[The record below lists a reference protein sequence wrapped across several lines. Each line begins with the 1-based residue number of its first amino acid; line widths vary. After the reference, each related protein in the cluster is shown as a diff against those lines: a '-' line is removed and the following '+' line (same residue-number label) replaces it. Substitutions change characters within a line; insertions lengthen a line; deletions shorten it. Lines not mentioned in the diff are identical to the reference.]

1 MGLDLNSQLI
11 KIKNDDRYN
20 YRVIPMVG
28 ADGKNR
34 EMMSLNAYQIPAFLY
49 SINPNKVRKDLRER
63 IITFQNETFKVINEY
78 WNNGV
83 VVNQKMFQGKSI
95 VHTINGL
102 KSGLAHKDKKI
113 ESLLRE
119 IEKLNGQRLIP
130 LKNKDEKLEVL
141 FKRSDE
147 LLFKKQDYG
156 SLVSSLQSHLKF
168 YMEYIDIVRTS
179 GTKLQQF
186 SINQVEEEKAKRMEA
201 RESECNTIIKYDD
214 MIRKV
219 KTFIEASNQIALLKP
234 I

>member
-1 MGLDLNSQLI
+1 LAL
-11 KIKNDDRYN
+11 KDR
-20 YRVIPMVG
+20 
-28 ADGKNR
+28 
-34 EMMSLNAYQIPAFLY
+34 
-49 SINPNKVRKDLRER
+49 
-63 IITFQNETFKVINEY
+63 
-78 WNNGV
+78 
-83 VVNQKMFQGKSI
+83 
-95 VHTINGL
+95 
-102 KSGLAHKDKKI
+102 KI